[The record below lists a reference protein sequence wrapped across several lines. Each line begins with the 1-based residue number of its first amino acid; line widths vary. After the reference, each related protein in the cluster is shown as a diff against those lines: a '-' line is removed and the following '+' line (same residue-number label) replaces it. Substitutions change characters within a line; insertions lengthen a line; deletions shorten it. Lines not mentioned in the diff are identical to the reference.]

1 MTKISR
7 RAALRALRC
16 GLMATATLSAGF
28 ACAEGETVKIGYAVA
43 RTGANA
49 TGSGITT
56 IPNYELWVKTVN
68 DAGGLTMPDGSKRMI
83 EVIEYDNRS
92 SNGDLVRSIERL
104 ASQDKVDLI
113 LPPWSTGANLAV
125 APLFAKYGYPQLA
138 VTAVTD
144 KAPDFVKRWDRS

>member
-7 RAALRALRC
+7 RAALRTLRC